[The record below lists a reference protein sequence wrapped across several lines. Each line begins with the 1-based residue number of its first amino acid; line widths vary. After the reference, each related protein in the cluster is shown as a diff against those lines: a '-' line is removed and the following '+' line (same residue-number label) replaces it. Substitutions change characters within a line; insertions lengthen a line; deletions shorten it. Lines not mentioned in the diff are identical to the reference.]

1 MDAVRMPSL
10 RGVLLCALATAAC
23 AFPTGDS
30 WEVSMEVTG
39 ESTAPNPPG
48 KIITFVVVNRS
59 NETRWVPSCGGEVS
73 VAVER
78 LESQWVSHE
87 AAACPLNVTTAPI
100 QIEPGADVAGEKVI
114 SGSGLFRLRSG
125 QTKNAQREMSWNV
138 FSRTIEIL
146 P

>member
-10 RGVLLCALATAAC
+10 RGVLLCVLATAAC

-59 NETRWVPSCGGEVS
+59 NETHWVPSCGGEVS

-78 LESQWVSHE
+78 LNSQWVSHE
-87 AAACPLNVTTAPI
+87 AAACPLNVTTTPI
-100 QIEPGADVAGEKVI
+100 QLEPGADFTSQKVI
-114 SGSGLFRLRSG
+114 SGEGLFRLRTG
-125 QTKNAQREMSWNV
+125 HTKHAQGEMIWNV
-138 FSRTIEIL
+138 FSRAIEIL